1 MKTIKKINNM
11 SKAIKFEIIDLD
23 NKKKENIDLPG
34 HIFSTEIKEEI
45 VAKVINWQLSKK
57 RQGSHKAKERNE
69 VVGSNAKIYRQK
81 GTGRARHGS
90 KKVVQFKGGGVV
102 HGPKVRSH
110 EKKIP
115 SKLKKQAI
123 RILLSSKLKDG
134 KLKIIDKL
142 ELKSIKTKTVKD
154 KFDKLG
160 IKSATFVEQGE
171 INKNFLLSARNI
183 KEIDMLSIN
192 GLNAYQIIKRENLVV
207 SLAAIK
213 EVVKRYG
220 SE

>member
-1 MKTIKKINNM
+1 ME
-11 SKAIKFEIIDLD
+11 KAIKHKIIDLD
-23 NKKKENIDLPG
+23 NKSKENIDLPSF
-34 HIFSTEIKEEI
+34 IFSAEIKDEI
-45 VAKVINWQLSKK
+45 VAKVINWQLSNK
-57 RQGSHKAKERNE
+57 RQGSHKVKERNE
-69 VVGSNAKIYRQK
+69 VVGSNAKIYKQK

-110 EKKIP
+110 NKKIP
-115 SKLKKQAI
+115 AKVKKQAI

-142 ELKSIKTKTVKD
+142 ELKKIKTKEVKG

-160 IKSATFVEQGE
+160 IKSATFVEVGD
-171 INKNFLLSARNI
+171 INKNFLLSTRNL
-183 KEIDMLSIN
+183 KNIDLLSIN
-192 GLNAYQIIKRENLVV
+192 GLNAYQILKRENLIV
-207 SLAAIK
+207 SLSAVK

-220 SE
+220 NE

>member
-1 MKTIKKINNM
+1 M
-11 SKAIKFEIIDLD
+11 SKAIKHKIIDLN
-23 NKKKENIDLPG
+23 NKAKEDIDLPSF
-34 HIFSTEIKEEI
+34 IFSTDIKQEI
-45 VAKVINWQLSKK
+45 VAKVVNWQLSNR
-57 RQGSHKAKERNE
+57 RQGSHKVKERNE

-110 EKKIP
+110 NKKIP

-123 RILLSSKLKDG
+123 RILLSSKLKEG

-142 ELKSIKTKTVKD
+142 ELKNIKTKEVKS

-160 IKSATFVEQGE
+160 IKSATFIENAE
-171 INKNFLLSARNI
+171 INKNFLLSTRNL
-183 KEIDMLSIN
+183 KEIDLLSVN
-192 GLNAYQIIKRENLVV
+192 GH
-207 SLAAIK
+207 
-213 EVVKRYG
+213 
-220 SE
+220 

>member
-1 MKTIKKINNM
+1 MDKSVKHN
-11 SKAIKFEIIDLD
+11 IIDLD
-23 NKKKENIDLPG
+23 NKSKENIDLPG
-34 HIFSTEIKEEI
+34 FIFSAEINEEI
-45 VAKVINWQLSKK
+45 VAKVVNWQLSNK
-57 RQGSHKAKERNE
+57 RQGSHKVKERNE
-69 VVGSNAKIYRQK
+69 VVGSNAKIFRQK

-110 EKKIP
+110 NKKIP

-142 ELKSIKTKTVKD
+142 ELKKIKTKEVVA

-160 IKSATFVEQGE
+160 IKSATFIESGN
-171 INKNFLLSARNI
+171 INKNFLLSTRNI
-183 KEIDMLSIN
+183 KNIDLLSIN
-192 GLNAYQIIKRENLVV
+192 GLNAYQIIKRDALVV
-207 SLAAIK
+207 SLSAVK

-220 SE
+220 NE

>member
-1 MKTIKKINNM
+1 M
-11 SKAIKFEIIDLD
+11 SKAIKHKILDLN
-23 NKKKENIDLPG
+23 NKTKEDIDLPKF
-34 HIFSTEIKEEI
+34 IFSTDIKQEI
-45 VAKVINWQLSKK
+45 VAKVVNWQLANK
-57 RQGSHKAKERNE
+57 RQGSHKVKERNE
-69 VVGSNAKIYRQK
+69 IVGSNAKIYRQK

-110 EKKIP
+110 NKKIP

-123 RILLSSKLKDG
+123 RILLSSKLKEG

-142 ELKSIKTKTVKD
+142 ELKSIKTKEVKN

-160 IKSATFVEQGE
+160 IKSATFIEGTD
-171 INKNFLLSARNI
+171 INKNFMLSTRNL
-183 KEIDMLSIN
+183 KGIDLLSIN
-192 GLNAYQIIKRENLVV
+192 GMNAFQIIKRDVLVV
-207 SLAAIK
+207 SLSAIK

-220 SE
+220 NE

>member
-1 MKTIKKINNM
+1 M
-11 SKAIKFEIIDLD
+11 SKAIKHKILDLNNKTKEDIDVP
-23 NKKKENIDLPG
+23 KF
-34 HIFSTEIKEEI
+34 IFSTDIKQEI
-45 VAKVINWQLSKK
+45 VAKVVNWQLANK
-57 RQGSHKAKERNE
+57 RQGSHKVKERNE
-69 VVGSNAKIYRQK
+69 IVGSNAKIYRQK

-110 EKKIP
+110 NKKIP

-142 ELKSIKTKTVKD
+142 ELKSIKTKEVKN

-160 IKSATFVEQGE
+160 IKSATFIEGTD
-171 INKNFLLSARNI
+171 INKNFMLSTRNL
-183 KEIDMLSIN
+183 KGIDLLSIN
-192 GLNAYQIIKRENLVV
+192 GMNAYQIIKRDVLVV
-207 SLAAIK
+207 SLSAIK

-220 SE
+220 NE

>member
-1 MKTIKKINNM
+1 M
-11 SKAIKFEIIDLD
+11 SKAIKYKIIDLN
-23 NKKKENIDLPG
+23 NKVKEDIDLPG
-34 HIFSTEIKEEI
+34 FIFSTDIKQEI
-45 VAKVINWQLSKK
+45 VAKVINWQLANK
-57 RQGSHKAKERNE
+57 RQGSHKVKERNE
-69 VVGSNAKIYRQK
+69 VVGSNAKIYKQK

-110 EKKIP
+110 NKKIP

-123 RILLSSKLKDG
+123 RILLSSKLKEG

-142 ELKSIKTKTVKD
+142 ELKNIKTKEVKN

-160 IKSATFVEQGE
+160 IKSATFIESAE
-171 INKNFLLSARNI
+171 INKNFLLSTRNL
-183 KEIDMLSIN
+183 KEVDFLSVK
-192 GLNAYQIIKRENLVV
+192 GLNAYQIIKRDTLIV
-207 SLAAIK
+207 SLSAVK

-220 SE
+220 NE